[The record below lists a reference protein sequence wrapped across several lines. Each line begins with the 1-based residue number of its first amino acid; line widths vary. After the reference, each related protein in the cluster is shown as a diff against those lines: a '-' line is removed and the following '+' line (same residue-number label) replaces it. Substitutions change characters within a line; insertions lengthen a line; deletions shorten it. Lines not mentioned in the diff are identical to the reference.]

1 VRSPAGFAAVLAAV
15 CCGVIVAGY
24 PLLLSHSG
32 LIVALAGLGS
42 GALLAGTLA
51 ALTALSIA
59 GAAVLIAEYLIA
71 LFLSGSSFDYLSAA
85 YAVVLLLLIELIDLA
100 GAWRVHPPPRAV
112 LVERVVYL
120 VTVVA
125 VGATVAWL
133 AAVAGTLVNSSLLL
147 LVLGALGGTAAIALP
162 LYFAR
167 EALGTDSQD

>member
-1 VRSPAGFAAVLAAV
+1 VASALAAL
-15 CCGVIVAGY
+15 CCCAIVAGY

-32 LIVALAGLGS
+32 LIVALATLGS
-42 GALLAGTLA
+42 GAVIAGAATSLAG
-51 ALTALSIA
+51 LSIA
-59 GAAVLIAEYLIA
+59 GAAVLITEYLIA

-85 YAVVLLLLIELIDLA
+85 YAVVLLLMIELIDLA
-100 GAWRVHPPPRAV
+100 GAWRPHPPSRPVIA
-112 LVERVVYL
+112 ERVAYL

-147 LVLGALGGTAAIALP
+147 LVLGALGGFAAIALP

-167 EALGTDSQD
+167 QVLASNDQD